1 MKTPPPEIANLYPM
15 SNDWHRCFP
24 WTYSTMRRDHYE
36 TVFYR
41 VTFDAAGTST
51 EHKVRVA
58 LPRSIF
64 WNAQAA
70 LWDIANQLRK
80 AGNAARSGDGRF
92 AREEGRRR
100 RPGKR
105 ARERIRAGR
114 EDVAR

>member
-1 MKTPPPEIANLYPM
+1 MKIPPAEIANLYPL

-24 WTYSTMRRDHYE
+24 WTHSTMRRDHYE

-41 VTFDAAGTST
+41 VMFDAGGAST

-58 LPRSIF
+58 VPRSIMS
-64 WNAQAA
+64 NEPAA

-80 AGNAARSGDGRF
+80 AGNAARSRDGKF

-105 ARERIRAGR
+105 VRERIRHER
-114 EDVAR
+114 EDAAR